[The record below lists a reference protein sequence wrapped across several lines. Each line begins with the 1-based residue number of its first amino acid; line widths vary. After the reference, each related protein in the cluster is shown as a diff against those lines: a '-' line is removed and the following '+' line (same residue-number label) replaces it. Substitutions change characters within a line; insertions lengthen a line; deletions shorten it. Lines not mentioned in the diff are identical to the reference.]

1 MAQRVGL
8 LGGTFDPPHVG
19 HLILADQV
27 RDQLDLHEVR
37 LVVANV
43 PWQKVGARVITDAGQ
58 RLEMV
63 EAAVADAPGLVAS
76 RVELDL
82 GGPSY
87 TADTLD
93 HLERLEPDVT
103 WFVIV
108 GSDAAAGLPSWHRA
122 DELRRRARFAVADRP
137 GTDRAELPAGWD
149 LSFVEMPQIE
159 VSSTEIRALVAAG
172 RSVRHLMP
180 AAVVQRIERWG
191 LYRLGP

>member
-1 MAQRVGL
+1 MARRVGV

-27 RDQLDLHEVR
+27 ADQLGLDEVR

-43 PWQKVGARVITDAGQ
+43 PWQKVGARPITDAE
-58 RLEMV
+58 RRVELV
-63 EAAVADAPGLVAS
+63 EAAVADAPGLVVS
-76 RVELDL
+76 RVEVDL

-87 TADTLD
+87 TADTLE
-93 HLERLEPDVT
+93 HLQQSEPDT
-103 WFVIV
+103 EWFVIV

-122 DELRRRARFAVADRP
+122 DDLRRTARFAVADRP
-137 GTDRAELPAGWD
+137 GTTRAELPEGWD

-172 RSVRHLMP
+172 RSVRHLVA
-180 AAVVQRIERWG
+180 AAVVQRIEQWG
-191 LYRLGP
+191 LYRHGP